1 MMRFLPNTLKLCTR
15 TFNVRYAST
24 ASQEYVK
31 VSNNGGVREIT
42 LCHQSTRNS
51 LSMAMMNA
59 LHKDLVKDPDDTEL
73 RCIVLSAEGK
83 IWSAGHNLKELQA
96 NDSAYRNEVFQK
108 ITDIILDIQK
118 LPVPVI
124 SKVNGMA
131 AAAGCQLV
139 ASCDIIVASD
149 KSTFSTPGA
158 SVGVFCNTPGVAI
171 GRVMSR
177 PKSAYMLMTGLPI
190 TSQEAYVAG
199 LVTKVVAEKDLDH
212 TIDEITRAIKSKSR
226 AVISLGKQ
234 FYYEQLNLPL
244 KDAYKCGQSKMMEN
258 LELDDCK
265 EGLTSFIEKRH
276 PVWKHKA

>member
-1 MMRFLPNTLKLCTR
+1 
-15 TFNVRYAST
+15 
-24 ASQEYVK
+24 
-31 VSNNGGVREIT
+31 GVREIT

-59 LHKDLVKDPDDTEL
+59 LHKDLVKDCNDTEL

-83 IWSAGHNLKELQA
+83 VWSAGHNLKELQG
-96 NDSAYRNEVFQK
+96 NDSTYCNKVFQK

-118 LPVPVI
+118 IPVPVI
-124 SKVNGMA
+124 AKVNGMA

-190 TSQEAYVAG
+190 TSQEAYIAG
-199 LVTKVVAEKDLDH
+199 LVTKVVAEKDLDN
-212 TIDEITRAIKSKSR
+212 TIHEITSAIKSKSR
-226 AVISLGKQ
+226 AVISLGKE
-234 FYYEQLNLPL
+234 FYYEQLNMPL
-244 KDAYKCGQSKMMEN
+244 KDAYKCGQQKMMEN
-258 LELDDCK
+258 LELKDCQ
-265 EGLTSFIEKRH
+265 EGLTSFIEKRS
-276 PVWKHKA
+276 PVWKHK